1 MRIVSGV
8 LKGRLFHPPSNF
20 KARPTTDIAKE
31 SLFNILNSF
40 IDYESTTVLDLFS
53 GTGSISYEFASRG
66 CPSVIS
72 VEKNFHHFK
81 FIKKCVEDFKLD
93 NIIKPLNTDVFIYLT
108 KVREQTF
115 DLIYAD
121 PPFDLNSLDKI
132 PDIVMESNIL
142 KNDGL
147 FILEHGANNNFENH
161 KNFSQM
167 RKYGK
172 VCFTFFK

>member
-8 LKGRLFHPPSNF
+8 LKGRLFNPPTNF

-31 SLFNILNSF
+31 SLFNILNNF
-40 IDYESTTVLDLFS
+40 IDYESTNVLDLFS

-81 FIKKCVEDFKLD
+81 FIKKCIDDFKLD

-108 KVREQTF
+108 KVTGQTF

-121 PPFDLNSLDKI
+121 PPFDLTSLDKI